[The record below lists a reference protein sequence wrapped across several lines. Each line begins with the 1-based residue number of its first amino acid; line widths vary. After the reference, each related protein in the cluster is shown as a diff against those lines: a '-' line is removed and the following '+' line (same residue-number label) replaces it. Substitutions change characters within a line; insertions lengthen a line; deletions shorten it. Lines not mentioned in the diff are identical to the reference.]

1 MGRRLS
7 IFAAVVFLCAGCSSA
22 GLADLPLP
30 APGLGAGGYRLTAVF
45 ANALNLP
52 ERAKVKL
59 AGADIGEV
67 ESMAAKDFHAVT
79 TLRIRHDVALP
90 AGSTAQLR
98 TATPLGDVFVA
109 ITPPAQ
115 PVAATLGDGDT
126 ITIDQTGA
134 AATVESVLS
143 SAAILVNGGAV
154 HNLTNVV
161 NGMGRAAGQ
170 DGQAFGRMIGKSN
183 ELLGKL
189 NARSG
194 QLDTALTETT
204 HLAEVLDGKREKL
217 AEVLHAAGPATA
229 TLQDNAGQISDLVLL
244 LGDTAREL
252 GKFPSIAGT
261 DTSGRSVV
269 ADANAISRSW
279 NDVVLDPQTSL
290 LSLNR
295 LYAPFIKITAGSAI
309 SGSAGIDRLVLGA
322 IPDAGF
328 GGDPGLHGP
337 KRYDWAKL
345 VGTFKYTLWRLQER
359 VVGQGPE
366 AQGLPPSGPDAQ
378 EPGR

>member
-1 MGRRLS
+1 MMAASCRVLC
-7 IFAAVVFLCAGCSSA
+7 ALAVVLVGAGCSTS

-30 APGLGAGGYRLTAVF
+30 APGLGSGGYRLTAVF

-67 ESMAAKDFHAVT
+67 ESMAARDFRAVT
-79 TLRIRHDVALP
+79 TLRIRDGVTLP

-98 TATPLGDVFVA
+98 TATPLGDVFIAV
-109 ITPPAQ
+109 TPPEQ
-115 PVAATLGDGDT
+115 TGGGILSDGDT
-126 ITIDQTGA
+126 ITIDRTGA

-154 HNLTNVV
+154 HNLTNVA
-161 NGMGRAAGQ
+161 NGMGRAAGPN
-170 DGQAFGRMIGKSN
+170 GEAFGQIIGKSN

-189 NARSG
+189 NARTG
-194 QLDTALTETT
+194 QLDAAMTETVR
-204 HLAEVLDGKREKL
+204 LAEALDGKNEEL
-217 AEVLHAAGPATA
+217 AQVLQAAAPATS
-229 TLQDNAGQISDLVLL
+229 TLRDNAGQISNLVLL
-244 LGDTAREL
+244 LGDMAQEL
-252 GKFPSIAGT
+252 SRFPSIAGA

-269 ADANAISRSW
+269 ADANAISRVW
-279 NDVVLDPQTSL
+279 NDVVLDPETSL
-290 LSLNR
+290 LSLNH

-328 GGDPGLHGP
+328 GGDPGFHGP
-337 KRYDWAKL
+337 KRYDWGKL
-345 VGTFKYTLWRLQER
+345 VGTLKYSLWRLQER
-359 VVGQGPE
+359 VVGQGP
-366 AQGLPPSGPDAQ
+366 AAQ
-378 EPGR
+378 EAPR